1 MIFHPL
7 YWVLPQ
13 IFDAKDVEVFSFID
27 SVSSPPPPLIYKVLR
42 HFLKSK
48 DVEVK
53 TLIDRFSQVKAFF
66 LLYQYFGYK
75 HQ

>member
-27 SVSSPPPPLIYKVLR
+27 SVSSPPPSTNIQGA
-42 HFLKSK
+42 
-48 DVEVK
+48 E
-53 TLIDRFSQVKAFF
+53 TLP
-66 LLYQYFGYK
+66 
-75 HQ
+75 

>member
-13 IFDAKDVEVFSFID
+13 IFDAKDVEVLVLLI
-27 SVSSPPPPLIYKVLR
+27 VLAPPPPPLIYKVLR